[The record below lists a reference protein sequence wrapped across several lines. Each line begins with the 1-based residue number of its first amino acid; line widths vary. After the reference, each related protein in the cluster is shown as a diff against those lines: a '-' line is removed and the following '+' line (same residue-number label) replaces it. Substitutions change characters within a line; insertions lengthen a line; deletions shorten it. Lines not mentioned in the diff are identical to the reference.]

1 MTVEIKD
8 KLYKDI
14 SNYCKA
20 NHLVIKE
27 YVNQLLGKQFMID
40 KYGDKP
46 GVYIVPDKPVKIP
59 SDEENGEFPPVFTK
73 ENGYLEFDKPVIE
86 KKEVDS
92 FPQIEKVTIDYP
104 ETEELKPE
112 IPMTP
117 DEDFIK
123 EKTKPQ
129 KRKLK

>member
-14 SNYCKA
+14 SNYCKM

-27 YVNQLLGKQFMID
+27 YVNQLLTKQFMID

-46 GVYIVPDKPVKIP
+46 CVYIVSDKSVEVL
-59 SDEENGEFPPVFTK
+59 STEDNSEFPPVFIK
-73 ENGYLEFDKPVIE
+73 ENGSLEIDKPVIE
-86 KKEVDS
+86 KKEVDL
-92 FPQIEKVTIDYP
+92 FPQIENVTVDYS

-112 IPMTP
+112 VPMTP

>member
-27 YVNQLLGKQFMID
+27 YVNELLAKQFMVD
-40 KYGDKP
+40 KYGDRP
-46 GVYIVPDKPVKIP
+46 GVYAVPDKPVEAP
-59 SDEENGEFPPVFTK
+59 SAEESNEFPPVFTK
-73 ENGYLEFDKPVIE
+73 ENGYLEIDKPVIE
-86 KKEVDS
+86 KKEVGL
-92 FPQIEKVTIDYP
+92 FPQIKNTTVDYS
-104 ETEELKPE
+104 ETEELKPVV
-112 IPMTP
+112 PMTP

-123 EKTKPQ
+123 EKTKSK

>member
-27 YVNQLLGKQFMID
+27 YVNELLAKQFMVD
-40 KYGDKP
+40 KYGDRP
-46 GVYIVPDKPVKIP
+46 GVYIVPDKPVEPP
-59 SDEENGEFPPVFTK
+59 SVKENTEFPPVFTK
-73 ENGYLEFDKPVIE
+73 ENGHLEFDKPVIE
-86 KKEVDS
+86 EKEVGL
-92 FPQIEKVTIDYP
+92 FPQIKNVTVDYSK
-104 ETEELKPE
+104 TEELKPE
-112 IPMTP
+112 VPMTP

-123 EKTKPQ
+123 EKTKAK

>member
-20 NHLVIKE
+20 NHLIIKD
-27 YVNQLLGKQFMID
+27 YVNQLLAKQFMID

-46 GVYIVPDKPVKIP
+46 GVYIVPDKPVEVP
-59 SDEENGEFPPVFTK
+59 SAEESREFPPVFTK
-73 ENGYLEFDKPVIE
+73 ENGHLDFDKPVIE
-86 KKEVDS
+86 KKEVDL
-92 FPQIEKVTIDYP
+92 FPQIENVTVDYSK
-104 ETEELKPE
+104 TEELKPE
-112 IPMTP
+112 VPMTP